1 MEAISDTAVIPV
13 RSNDLDSSLV
23 EEVVHDMTDPAV
35 TRVTPLSKLFSRLV
49 LPRDFRDLLKAPG
62 AFVFEVDRYSS
73 RLHRE
78 MIANDALSDDARP
91 LALDHAV
98 ARQLRTEYSPPP
110 TPDRPETKPLTALVI
125 GDPGDP
131 GQGESLPGAAN
142 EAAAVVEILQSL
154 GVVVEA
160 YIGAPKDGQDSR
172 ARTFPLPAKRLDVLE
187 KLITG
192 GYDILHYAGH
202 GAWDPVHPER
212 AGWVF
217 KGGLLSARELERID
231 LAPRLVVANACLSGL
246 VSGVTR
252 GGAALDAVRDANL
265 APALAD
271 EFFRRGV
278 RNYIG
283 TAWEIDD
290 LGAVEFA
297 QTFYRALLGA
307 APRPVGEA
315 LLAARQDLF
324 ERANLYQSLWA
335 AYQHY
340 GDPSVMIA
348 ITRASASRAVR
359 HR

>member
-1 MEAISDTAVIPV
+1 
-13 RSNDLDSSLV
+13 
-23 EEVVHDMTDPAV
+23 V
-35 TRVTPLSKLFSRLV
+35 TRLSKLLSRLV

-73 RLHRE
+73 RVHWE
-78 MIANDALSDDARP
+78 MIANDALSDDAVP
-91 LALDHAV
+91 LALDHPV

-110 TPDRPETKPLTALVI
+110 TPDRAETKPLTALVI

-131 GQGESLPGAAN
+131 EQGESLPGAAS
-142 EAAAVVEILQSL
+142 EATAVVEILQSL
-154 GVVVEA
+154 GVIVEA
-160 YIGAPKDGQDSR
+160 YIGAPSAGQDTR
-172 ARTFPLPAKRLDVLE
+172 TRTFPLPAKRLDVLE

-217 KGGLLSARELERID
+217 KGGLVSARELERID
-231 LAPRLVVANACLSGL
+231 LAPRLVVANACVSGL
-246 VSGVTR
+246 VSGMAA
-252 GGAALDAVRDANL
+252 GGASVDIVRDANL

-297 QTFYRALLGA
+297 KTFYTALLGA
-307 APRPVGEA
+307 ESKPVGEA
-315 LLAARQDLF
+315 LLDARKALF
-324 ERANLYQSLWA
+324 DQADIYQSLWA

-340 GDPSVMIA
+340 GDPSVTIA
-348 ITRASASRAVR
+348 VPGNRARQPAPKPRQR
-359 HR
+359 R